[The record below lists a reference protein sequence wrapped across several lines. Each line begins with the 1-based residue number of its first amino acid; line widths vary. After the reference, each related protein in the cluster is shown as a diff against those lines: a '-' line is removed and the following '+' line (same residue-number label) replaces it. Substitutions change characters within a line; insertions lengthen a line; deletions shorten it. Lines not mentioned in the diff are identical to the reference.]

1 MVDIADYIVDY
12 NVLAAEGKLTKL
24 VGRAVELERIVQIL
38 LRYSKNN
45 PVITGLAGVGKKTLA
60 YGFADLLAR
69 GSVPD
74 ELKGYKL
81 IGIDVSALLIDSMS
95 TEEYEENVKKLFA
108 YLRDGKYIVLIKD
121 AGLIIRRDTDD
132 GTREIAKYLKPK
144 VLAGETKIIMAVD
157 TISFKG
163 LIENDSELMTVMQV
177 IRLDE
182 CSAKEALSITKG
194 SKARM
199 EDHYNVRI
207 DDDAVEA
214 AVVLTN
220 RYVKNRLFPEKSIDL
235 MDDACSLTLMD
246 IADGKTDE
254 RRVTKYHMER
264 TIGIWTGIPMDKV
277 QEEDKERLAKMD
289 DYLRQR
295 VIGQDEAVKAVSD
308 AFRRSKSGLQDPN
321 RPLGTFLFIGTT
333 GVGKTELAKSLA
345 EFVFYDETC
354 LIRID
359 MSEFM
364 DKASIVRLVGP
375 PAGSPGYEQG
385 GLLTEAIRNKPY
397 QLILFDEIEKAHPEV
412 MNLMLQLLDEGRLTD
427 SRGVTVDFRNTIV
440 ILTSNIGH
448 DVPSYK
454 RISVLTKY
462 LRPELVNRIDD
473 IVSFNQLVENDMLKI
488 VELNLRKLMKKAKA
502 AQNLTLDITVYA
514 KRWFVD
520 ELFTSKMGVRALKR
534 LIQHEVENVMAIQIM
549 NDEIQYG
556 DTVVIDSPDRTKLL
570 IYSKEHGSQKNTAV
584 KEDEKKAADAEKDKE
599 EAKPAIGKDKSE
611 ESAKTETVPPDVS
624 DEKQDASA
632 TAVKK
637 EVKTDEAA
645 KPTAIDN
652 ADATG
657 DGNTG
662 SGADNDITAAEKMT
676 DDGVSQKTETQPATD
691 AVSPSADSDQAKA
704 DNGGVQSENEKVVPT
719 EIDGKKEETTIKEN
733 DSIVSDVGSANK
745 EVYGEGTATAA
756 GEGDTASEKDDVVG
770 KVTATAENEGG
781 IDTDNEVKAS
791 DDASLQGGVESGKSE
806 DDNAV
811 SSPADTDKDENIAA
825 AESRRQINT
834 YGAAKQQHE
843 FNPAIAAAIA
853 RARQAT
859 ARRKPA
865 AADEN

>member
-12 NVLAAEGKLTKL
+12 NALAAEGKLTKL
-24 VGRAVELERIVQIL
+24 VGRAAELERIVQIL

-45 PVITGLAGVGKKTLA
+45 PVITGLAGVGKKTLV
-60 YGFADLLAR
+60 YGFADLLAK
-69 GSVPD
+69 GNVPD
-74 ELKGYKL
+74 ELKDYKL
-81 IGIDVSALLIDSMS
+81 VGVDVSSLLIDSVS
-95 TEEYEENVKKLFA
+95 SEEYEENVKKLFA
-108 YLRDGKYIVLIKD
+108 YLREGKYIVMIKD
-121 AGLIIRRDTDD
+121 AGLLIRRDTDD

-144 VLAGETKIIMAVD
+144 VLAGEARIIMAVD

-163 LIENDSELMTVMQV
+163 MIENDSELMTVMQV

-182 CSAKEALSITKG
+182 CSVKEALSITKG

-199 EDHYNVRI
+199 EEHYSVKI

-214 AVVLTN
+214 AVVLTH

-254 RRVTKYHMER
+254 RRVTKHHMER

-488 VELNLRKLMKKAKA
+488 VELNLRKLIKKAKA

-570 IYSKEHGSQKNTAV
+570 IYSKEHGAPNGSAV
-584 KEDEKKAADAEKDKE
+584 KDDEKKTAETVKEETSKTPAASTAKPAESAKKEPTVADDKAKVVVKE
-599 EAKPAIGKDKSE
+599 EAKADDG
-611 ESAKTETVPPDVS
+611 AKPNVDNASLADDHAATAEKTAAGDAVTDPKAETVVV
-624 DEKQDASA
+624 A
-632 TAVKK
+632 T
-637 EVKTDEAA
+637 
-645 KPTAIDN
+645 P
-652 ADATG
+652 AD
-657 DGNTG
+657 
-662 SGADNDITAAEKMT
+662 
-676 DDGVSQKTETQPATD
+676 DDGKTKND
-691 AVSPSADSDQAKA
+691 D
-704 DNGGVQSENEKVVPT
+704 GGVQSGDAESVPAT
-719 EIDGKKEETTIKEN
+719 AKDDKKETISTPADEGASASADVQPAKKDDDAENVVAATVADDAPPAKDDDPAKDAVATEN
-733 DSIVSDVGSANK
+733 DGAGASAEVSVTVDAPVSQSGGSVENVK
-745 EVYGEGTATAA
+745 
-756 GEGDTASEKDDVVG
+756 KDDDEDDDVP
-770 KVTATAENEGG
+770 ATAENDE
-781 IDTDNEVKAS
+781 E
-791 DDASLQGGVESGKSE
+791 DDAVG
-806 DDNAV
+806 
-811 SSPADTDKDENIAA
+811 A
-825 AESRRQINT
+825 AETTPRRQVNT
-834 YGAAKQQHE
+834 YGSAKQQHE

-859 ARRKPA
+859 ARRKPK
-865 AADEN
+865 DDGGN

>member
-12 NVLAAEGKLTKL
+12 NSLAAAGRLTRL
-24 VGRAVELERIVQIL
+24 VGRAAELERIVQIL

-45 PVITGLAGVGKKTLA
+45 PVITGLAGVGKKTLV
-60 YGFADLLAR
+60 YGFADLLAA
-69 GSVPD
+69 GNVPD
-74 ELKGYKL
+74 ELKEYRL
-81 IGIDVSALLIDSMS
+81 VGIDVSSLLIDSPS
-95 TEEYEENVKKLFA
+95 AEEYEENVKKLFA
-108 YLRDGKYIVLIKD
+108 HFRNGKYILFIKD
-121 AGLIIRRDTDD
+121 AGLLIRRDTDD

-144 VLAGETKIIMAVD
+144 VLAGECKIIMAVD

-163 LIENDSELMTVMQV
+163 MIENDSELMTVMQV

-182 CSAKEALSITKG
+182 CSVKEALSITKG

-199 EDHYNVRI
+199 EEHYSVKI

-214 AVVLTN
+214 AVVLTH

-254 RRVTKYHMER
+254 RRVTKHHMER

-488 VELNLRKLMKKAKA
+488 VELNLRKLVKKAKA

-556 DTVVIDSPDRTKLL
+556 DTVVIDSPDRTKLV
-570 IYSKEHGSQKNTAV
+570 IYSKEHGAQKNV
-584 KEDEKKAADAEKDKE
+584 SGKDGEKKAEPTPDAAKAKDDKKAKE
-599 EAKPAIGKDKSE
+599 EAKAAASVAA
-611 ESAKTETVPPDVS
+611 SAKPAASEPP
-624 DEKQDASA
+624 
-632 TAVKK
+632 
-637 EVKTDEAA
+637 
-645 KPTAIDN
+645 
-652 ADATG
+652 
-657 DGNTG
+657 
-662 SGADNDITAAEKMT
+662 
-676 DDGVSQKTETQPATD
+676 
-691 AVSPSADSDQAKA
+691 
-704 DNGGVQSENEKVVPT
+704 
-719 EIDGKKEETTIKEN
+719 KKEETTTPP
-733 DSIVSDVGSANK
+733 V
-745 EVYGEGTATAA
+745 ATDNAGDDKAQQAA
-756 GEGDTASEKDDVVG
+756 AAEEKTIDDDVPAADDATPAPTVNEPP
-770 KVTATAENEGG
+770 KEEETTAPPVA
-781 IDTDNEVKAS
+781 TDNAGDDKA
-791 DDASLQGGVESGKSE
+791 Q
-806 DDNAV
+806 
-811 SSPADTDKDENIAA
+811 IAA
-825 AESRRQINT
+825 AEEKTIDDDVPAADDATPPPTVNEPPKEEETISPVAGTPVEPVRDDANVTDDETPPAADADKEEEHPKHSVNT
-834 YGAAKQQHE
+834 YGRQQHE

-859 ARRKPA
+859 ARRKPTT
-865 AADEN
+865 DGDG